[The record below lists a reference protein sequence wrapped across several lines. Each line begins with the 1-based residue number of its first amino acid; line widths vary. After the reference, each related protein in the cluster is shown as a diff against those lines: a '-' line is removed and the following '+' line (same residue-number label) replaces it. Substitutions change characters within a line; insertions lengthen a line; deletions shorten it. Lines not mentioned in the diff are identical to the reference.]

1 MSVANEYARQP
12 RLFSGQHFFGGPTE
26 NILTDVSSFS
36 VVSAAG
42 IVQGTH
48 IRGLSELASDTTG
61 VTGLAGR
68 YASALFELAEEQ
80 NALDQIADDVRTLA
94 ALIDGNNELTRMV
107 RSPVISRSAQ
117 GAAMDTILTRAGA
130 SELTRKFVGLTAANR
145 RLFALMD
152 IINGYLMILAGRRG
166 ELTADITSAQPLN
179 DKQTHDL
186 LNVLKRSVGGNVRLN
201 TKVDPNLLGGLI
213 IKVGSRMVDSSLN
226 TKLQQL
232 RLAMRGVG

>member
-1 MSVANEYARQP
+1 M
-12 RLFSGQHFFGGPTE
+12 
-26 NILTDVSSFS
+26 
-36 VVSAAG
+36 AAG
-42 IVQGTH
+42 IVQGTRK
-48 IRGLSELASDTTG
+48 RGLSELASVTTG

-68 YASALFELAEEQ
+68 YATALFELAEEQ
-80 NALDQIADDVRTLA
+80 NAMDQVADDVRTLA
-94 ALIDGNNELTRMV
+94 ALIDGNAELTRMV

-117 GAAMDTILTRAGA
+117 GAAMDAILSRAGA
-130 SELTRKFVGLTAANR
+130 SDLTRKFVGLASANR

-179 DKQTHDL
+179 DKQTQDL
-186 LNVLKRSVGGNVRLN
+186 LDVLKRSVGGNVSLN

-213 IKVGSRMVDSSLN
+213 VKIGSRMVDSSLN

>member
-1 MSVANEYARQP
+1 M
-12 RLFSGQHFFGGPTE
+12 
-26 NILTDVSSFS
+26 
-36 VVSAAG
+36 
-42 IVQGTH
+42 
-48 IRGLSELASDTTG
+48 ASDTTG

-68 YASALFELAEEQ
+68 YATALFELAEEQ
-80 NALDQIADDVRTLA
+80 NALDQVAEDVRTLA
-94 ALIDGNNELTRMV
+94 ALIDGNAELTRMV
-107 RSPVISRSAQ
+107 RSPVITRSAQ
-117 GAAMDTILTRAGA
+117 GAAMDAILTRAGA
-130 SELTRKFVGLTAANR
+130 NELTRKFVGLASANR

-179 DKQTHDL
+179 DKQAQDL
-186 LNVLKRSVGGNVRLN
+186 LDVLKRSVGGNVSLN

-213 IKVGSRMVDSSLN
+213 VKIGSRMVDSSLN